1 MRIEQVSLLE
11 LMGAPDVRF
20 SIPKFQR
27 AYSWDTPQCDEL
39 WRDLMRAARAHRSH
53 FMGTLIYL
61 EEARDGAGNSSNTD
75 GRQKQNGMREL
86 SVVDG
91 QQRLTTIT
99 LILAA
104 FARYLRESDV
114 QLLGVDAD
122 YLSSTYLNGANGA
135 KLLLSPIDRATL
147 EAVAGNALLPE
158 NPSERIV
165 ENLALFESKMCEDRF
180 DAAELMSG
188 LDSLFV
194 IASELDRRSQAPVIF
209 ESFNSKGVPLVTAD
223 LVRNFL
229 LIAKS
234 HAEQKRLFE
243 QYWEPITGVF
253 GDDPGSIKLNNAILG
268 WLSVRLKEVRKFGS
282 DQAFSIFKSFCE
294 DEYDGTVDA
303 LLEELYAFC
312 MVWAEHYRYHAVKK
326 YKTADWAKIGHKT
339 RVSDRPKAKLDNPE
353 SYEYYKRHFGV
364 DPTL

>member
-20 SIPKFQR
+20 CIPKFQR
-27 AYSWDTPQCDEL
+27 AYSWDAPQCDEL

-61 EEARDGAGNSSNTD
+61 EEQRG
-75 GRQKQNGMREL
+75 GMREL
-86 SVVDG
+86 SIVDG

-99 LILAA
+99 LIITALAHH
-104 FARYLRESDV
+104 LRESGE

-122 YLSSTYLNGANGA
+122 YLSSTFLSGTTGA

-147 EAVAGNALLPE
+147 EAVVIGAAMPE

-165 ENLALFESKMCEDRF
+165 ENLALFESKMHDERF
-180 DAAELMSG
+180 EAADLMSG

-194 IASELDRRSQAPVIF
+194 IASELDCQSQAPIIF

-282 DQAFSIFKSFCE
+282 DMAFSIFKSFYE
-294 DEYDGTVDA
+294 DEYDGSVDD

-339 RVSDRPKAKLDNPE
+339 RVSDRLKAKLDNPE

-364 DPTL
+364 DPQL

>member
-1 MRIEQVSLLE
+1 MRIEQLSLLE

-27 AYSWDTPQCDEL
+27 AYSWDAPQCDEL

-61 EEARDGAGNSSNTD
+61 EEERD
-75 GRQKQNGMREL
+75 GMREL

-104 FARYLRESDV
+104 LARYLRESGV

-122 YLSSTYLNGANGA
+122 YLYTTFLSGEAGA
-135 KLLLSPIDRATL
+135 KLLLSPADCETL
-147 EAVAGNALLPE
+147 EAVIDDAALPE
-158 NPSERIV
+158 HASARV
-165 ENLALFESKMCEDRF
+165 TENLTFFEGKMREDRF

-194 IASELDRRSQAPVIF
+194 IASELDSRSQAPAMF

-223 LVRNFL
+223 LVRNYL
-229 LIAKS
+229 LIAES
-234 HAEQKRLFE
+234 HAEQKRLFD

-268 WLSVRLKEVRKFGS
+268 WLSVRLKEVRRFGS
-282 DQAFSIFKSFCE
+282 DQAFSIFKTFCE
-294 DEYDGTVDA
+294 DEYTGSVDA
-303 LLEELYAFC
+303 LLDELYAFC

-364 DPTL
+364 NPQL

>member
-1 MRIEQVSLLE
+1 MHIGQQSLLD

-61 EEARDGAGNSSNTD
+61 EEAGDGV
-75 GRQKQNGMREL
+75 REL

-91 QQRLTTIT
+91 QQRLTTVT
-99 LILAA
+99 LILTA
-104 FARYLRESDV
+104 LSKHLGKSGE
-114 QLLGVDAD
+114 QLFGVDAD
-122 YLSSTYLNGANGA
+122 YIDETFLNGTTGA
-135 KLLLSPIDRATL
+135 KLLLSPVDRATL
-147 EAVAGNALLPE
+147 EAVVAGKPLPE
-158 NPSERIV
+158 NASARIV
-165 ENLALFESKMCEDRF
+165 ENLDGFASRMADTAF
-180 DAAELMSG
+180 DAMELWQG
-188 LDSLFV
+188 LASLFV
-194 IASELDRRSQAPVIF
+194 IAAELDDRRQAPVMF

-229 LIAKS
+229 LIAES

-268 WLSVRLKEVRKFGS
+268 WLAVRLKQVRKFG
-282 DQAFSIFKSFCE
+282 DAQAFSIFKSFCE

-303 LLEELYAFC
+303 LLDELYAFC

-326 YKTADWAKIGHKT
+326 YKTADWARLGHKT
-339 RVSDRPKAKLDNPE
+339 RVSNRPRAKLDDPA
-353 SYEYYKRHFGV
+353 SYEYYKKHFGV
-364 DPTL
+364 DPQW